1 MLTLTPRQQHG
12 IGILTVAGRV
22 DPTTVA
28 EFEAGVQA
36 LLPEVGHRL
45 VLDLTA
51 VPFMSS
57 LGLRVLM
64 TTLVSVRAQQGALV
78 ICGLSDDLTSL
89 FRMAGFLG
97 LFEITATETDALAKL
112 AV

>member
-1 MLTLTPRQQHG
+1 
-12 IGILTVAGRV
+12 
-22 DPTTVA
+22 
-28 EFEAGVQA
+28 
-36 LLPEVGHRL
+36 
-45 VLDLTA
+45 
-51 VPFMSS
+51 
-57 LGLRVLM
+57 M

-97 LFEITATETDALAKL
+97 LFDITATETDALAKL